1 MSMMV
6 FECYISVKLPN
17 TKKATRLK
25 GGIYN
30 EQFTNAERL
39 NDISNENS
47 ERAREFNS
55 RNTQEYIA
63 ENRAKIKHDIEY
75 INAENRKRY
84 KEITRHNS
92 ELINATANDRER
104 RQNKSGLFR
113 KNVARTQN
121 TTREYQQ
128 DSHNRALQS
137 TTGAYKNNQQSTT
150 RANNSDL

>member
-63 ENRAKIKHDIEY
+63 ENRAKIKHDIDY

-92 ELINATANDRER
+92 ELINATANDRDGE
-104 RQNKSGLFR
+104 QD
-113 KNVARTQN
+113 
-121 TTREYQQ
+121 YQTE
-128 DSHNRALQS
+128 A
-137 TTGAYKNNQQSTT
+137 
-150 RANNSDL
+150 